1 MRKDSPPKLDK
12 SDPNNSKF
20 NLDNLKDKASIIKD
34 KNSRIISENDSRP
47 PKLGKSDEFK
57 GQLDKTSVIK
67 DSNNNI
73 EDSRHHKLGKSD
85 DLKDKNFIVNNR
97 ITIGVIGLIII
108 IIAAALITGIG
119 SHKTIIPNKTNN
131 TTNPA
136 TVNQNHFDNGIISF
150 DYPLD
155 WKVLNQQAQPPLIVT
170 VQKDPNNS
178 FSVFNEVLGNTSFA
192 ELIIQWRQSILQ
204 NGQITYEGNFTMDGV
219 NGYDIEATYN
229 NTTTSNNTIYNTRG
243 IAIDKNQTAYFIIFT
258 FNTTSL
264 NYKDQMDQVIN
275 SFHVK

>member
-34 KNSRIISENDSRP
+34 KNSRIISESTPRP

-67 DSNNNI
+67 DGNNNI
-73 EDSRHHKLGKSD
+73 DDSRPPKLGKSD
-85 DLKDKNFIVNNR
+85 DLKDKTGIVNNR
-97 ITIGVIGLIII
+97 IFIVVIGLIII
-108 IIAAALITGIG
+108 IIAAALIAGIG
-119 SHKTIIPNKTNN
+119 GHKTIIPNKTNN
-131 TTNPA
+131 TTTPVTA
-136 TVNQNHFDNGIISF
+136 NHNHYDNGTISF
-150 DYPLD
+150 DYPLN
-155 WKVLNQQAQPPLIVT
+155 WKILDQQVQAPLIVT
-170 VQKDPNNS
+170 VEKDPNNS
-178 FSVFNEVLGNTSFA
+178 FSVFSQFIGKNSFA
-192 ELIIQWRQSILQ
+192 DRILLWRQSILQ
-204 NGQITYEGNFTMDGV
+204 NGQITYEGNITVDGV

-229 NTTTSNNTIYNTRG
+229 NNTNNTIFNTRG
-243 IAIDKNQTAYFIIFT
+243 IAIDKNQTVYFIIFT

-264 NYKDQMDQVIN
+264 NYKDQMDLVIN

>member
-1 MRKDSPPKLDK
+1 
-12 SDPNNSKF
+12 
-20 NLDNLKDKASIIKD
+20 
-34 KNSRIISENDSRP
+34 
-47 PKLGKSDEFK
+47 
-57 GQLDKTSVIK
+57 
-67 DSNNNI
+67 
-73 EDSRHHKLGKSD
+73 
-85 DLKDKNFIVNNR
+85 
-97 ITIGVIGLIII
+97 
-108 IIAAALITGIG
+108 
-119 SHKTIIPNKTNN
+119 
-131 TTNPA
+131 
-136 TVNQNHFDNGIISF
+136 
-150 DYPLD
+150 
-155 WKVLNQQAQPPLIVT
+155 VT